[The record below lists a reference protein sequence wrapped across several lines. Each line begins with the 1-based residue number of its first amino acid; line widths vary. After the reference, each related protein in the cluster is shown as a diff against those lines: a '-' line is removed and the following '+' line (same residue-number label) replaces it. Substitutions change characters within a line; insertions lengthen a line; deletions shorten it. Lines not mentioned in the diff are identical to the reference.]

1 MKLFRSILLAS
12 MVCAV
17 SAGAAEK
24 IKVSSFSTILSEV
37 AQKVG
42 GDRVEVTAHVK
53 PGGDPHDFEPKP
65 SDLKAVANADVVLLS
80 AKHMEGYVG
89 KLRDATGT
97 RGRVVE
103 VGNSFPSLK
112 LTVQHGDH
120 AHDGE
125 DPHWWHSINNIKRA
139 ANVVRDELT
148 RVSPNDK
155 ALFAANAKSY
165 ASSLE
170 QLQDWV
176 KSKVA
181 ELPRNQRKLVTNH
194 DAFGYFAKEFGFT
207 VIPIAGLS
215 RNDQPGGKKVSELVA
230 HIKEAGV
237 RAVFS
242 EDVANPKLVQEI
254 TRQTGAK
261 FGGELLSD
269 GLGTGA
275 KGTVEGM
282 FKHNVSTIV
291 DSLK

>member
-1 MKLFRSILLAS
+1 MNLFRSILLAW
-12 MVCAV
+12 MTCVV
-17 SAGAAEK
+17 SAVGAEK
-24 IKVSSFSTILSEV
+24 IKVSSFSTILTEV

-53 PGGDPHDFEPKP
+53 TGVDPHDFEPKP
-65 SDLKAVANADVVLLS
+65 SDLKTVANADVVLLS
-80 AKHMEGYVG
+80 AKHMEGYIG

-97 RGRVVE
+97 HGQVVE
-103 VGNSFPSLK
+103 VGAKVPSLK

-125 DPHWWHSINNIKRA
+125 DPHWWHGITNIKTA
-139 ANVVRDELT
+139 TKVVCDELT
-148 RVSPNDK
+148 RVSPDDK

-165 ASSLE
+165 ISSLN

-230 HIKEAGV
+230 QIKAAGV
-237 RAVFS
+237 KAVFS
-242 EDVANPKLVQEI
+242 EDVANPKLIQEI
-254 TRQTGAK
+254 TRNTGAK

-291 DSLK
+291 DALK